1 MIHWNKGKCLL
12 TTAHKTLDL
21 QANALS
27 KNHVACMLWNGGG
40 CKLLVDQHGLVTDQ
54 QTIKGNMPTLG
65 QCPSGIPLIRRQTQP
80 SVARNVF
87 CGFPTDFLLSS
98 GNLMCVCDHHCVCVL
113 YSQKVGSMIFAIWAR
128 EQANT
133 LHMIGIPWNV
143 LSAIFFPQDYTS
155 QQDPSAQYP
164 YEGLDHA
171 KATWHHSLDSRFVVL
186 QDQSHVQ
193 SHQCHVHRNTALDGQ
208 SKFEAVPTPATKTR
222 NSVSVEFQL
231 HVLGEK

>member
-1 MIHWNKGKCLL
+1 MVCLCESGIKAWVSTQPGNPQCHQLKWCFGHLIHQNKGQCLL

-27 KNHVACMLWNGGG
+27 KNHVACMLCNGGG

-98 GNLMCVCDHHCVCVL
+98 SNLMCVCVITTVCVCVL
-113 YSQKVGSMIFAIWAR
+113 YSQKVGSMIAR
-128 EQANT
+128 EQDNI
-133 LHMIGIPWNV
+133 LHMIGIP
-143 LSAIFFPQDYTS
+143 
-155 QQDPSAQYP
+155 
-164 YEGLDHA
+164 
-171 KATWHHSLDSRFVVL
+171 
-186 QDQSHVQ
+186 
-193 SHQCHVHRNTALDGQ
+193 
-208 SKFEAVPTPATKTR
+208 
-222 NSVSVEFQL
+222 
-231 HVLGEK
+231 